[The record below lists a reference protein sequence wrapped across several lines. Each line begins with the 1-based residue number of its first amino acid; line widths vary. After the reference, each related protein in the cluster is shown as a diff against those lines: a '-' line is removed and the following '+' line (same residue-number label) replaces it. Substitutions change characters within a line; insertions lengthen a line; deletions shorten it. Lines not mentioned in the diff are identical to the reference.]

1 MFKNIKSKNIK
12 DEVSLKTAL
21 EIKALLP
28 YYVIFHKRIY
38 TQYILNSHV
47 SGL

>member
-12 DEVSLKTAL
+12 DEVSLKTTL

-28 YYVIFHKRIY
+28 YIRD
-38 TQYILNSHV
+38 LS
-47 SGL
+47 